1 MECAVTNALNK
12 HQEKLKLQEI
22 NFELFLKSIDSDLVE
37 IQELINEVKKRA
49 LNYDGYDFS
58 YEVKSLI
65 GDLI

>member
-22 NFELFLKSIDSDLVE
+22 SFNQFLKLIDDDLME
-37 IQELINEVKKRA
+37 IQKLINKVKKQA
-49 LNYDGYDFS
+49 LYFDGYDFS
-58 YEVKSLI
+58 DDVRILI

>member
-22 NFELFLKSIDSDLVE
+22 SFELFLSSIDDELVE
-37 IQELINEVKKRA
+37 IQELIKSIKKKA
-49 LNYDGYDFS
+49 NYDGYDFS
-58 YEVKSLI
+58 DEVKSLI